1 MSKIIKNFGFTL
13 VELITVIGLLAI
25 MVIYIT
31 SEFASSQD
39 AAKISLARS
48 FLLKSFPS
56 AISSHLLSNGGC
68 VFGTNTTAVGNE
80 LLNRGVAA
88 GTPWKPGSQLA
99 ANRGDTSYTI
109 WSAISASV
117 SGSDSVSRKVL
128 QVTYPLENAS
138 NPVMAGD
145 EIVKSLTGKPGI
157 LSVLN
162 TAGTLTINYLC
173 S

>member
-1 MSKIIKNFGFTL
+1 MNKITKNFGFTL

-39 AAKISLARS
+39 SAKISLARS

-68 VFGTNTTAVGNE
+68 IFTQDVKGNGNE

-88 GTPWKPGSQLA
+88 GTPWKPGTQLA
-99 ANRGDTSYTI
+99 ENRGAATYTV
-109 WSAISASV
+109 WSAILTSV
-117 SGSDSVSRKVL
+117 SGADSVSRKVL

-157 LSVLN
+157 LSVSN
-162 TAGTLTINYLC
+162 AAGTLTINYLC